1 MPVQLLLNTSIQPD
15 PSVIPA
21 LQPLAQIA
29 RNELYQLGVEMVQ
42 YGKTADGNVPL
53 LRYNIFDPAYPAF
66 HFAAW
71 ALVYDWATAYREVIE
86 FQGDIGMVRIIS
98 ATSTDVSSLVN
109 PLEIPVNVA
118 TYIRYVCVYVTTV
131 IICVSVLATIY
142 LLLNKGYVEGL
153 NLLELNRVAGLVWI
167 GRTFLFVR

>member
-1 MPVQLLLNTSIQPD
+1 MTGPTLAQCTNYAINMPVQLLLNTSIQPD

-42 YGKTADGNVPL
+42 YGKTADGNVSL

-109 PLEIPVNVA
+109 PLEIPVNE
-118 TYIRYVCVYVTTV
+118 VYRLE
-131 IICVSVLATIY
+131 VSLD
-142 LLLNKGYVEGL
+142 L
-153 NLLELNRVAGLVWI
+153 
-167 GRTFLFVR
+167 

>member
-42 YGKTADGNVPL
+42 YGKTADGNVSL

-86 FQGDIGMVRIIS
+86 FQGDIGHWIDHNLYYIDPAS
-98 ATSTDVSSLVN
+98 AAINGLLSLRVKNVFYIFDVKIWRFFSIEESDSTRSR
-109 PLEIPVNVA
+109 LE
-118 TYIRYVCVYVTTV
+118 RD
-131 IICVSVLATIY
+131 
-142 LLLNKGYVEGL
+142 
-153 NLLELNRVAGLVWI
+153 
-167 GRTFLFVR
+167 